1 MANSIELIQKYS
13 HETLDEIFQKGAV
26 TSILE
31 RNQNLLK
38 FINAKTVLLPS
49 IEMDGLGDYSRSGG
63 YPTGSVSV
71 EWEPYTL
78 EMDRGKEFIV
88 DAMDDEETA
97 GIAFGSLSNEFTRL
111 HIIPEVDAYR
121 LSTIFSKAEE
131 DNITEGNLTE
141 NAVIKQFN
149 KEIEGFENDEVGID
163 QVVGFISTELDRM
176 LKDSTELQKK
186 ITQMDYQAPNG
197 LTFKVRAYEGIPL
210 IVVPKKRF
218 KTSYVFNDGGAQE
231 GFGFEPTPIEDVYTK
246 TKDQA
251 VVAGKTYYT
260 VSNGVYTA
268 VDQPTDAQI
277 GNYYEKTI
285 SGAVDINYMFVHY
298 RAALPVKK
306 HAPTKVW
313 TPEEN
318 QTHDAYK
325 FQTRLYHGI
334 FTPKNKTVGIR
345 AHIKKAGV

>member
-1 MANSIELIQKYS
+1 MANSIELIRKYS

-131 DNITEGNLTE
+131 DNITEGNLTA
-141 NAVIKQFN
+141 NKVIEQFN

-186 ITQMDYQAPNG
+186 ITQTDYQAPNG

-218 KTSYVFNDGGAQE
+218 KTSYVFNDGGAEE
-231 GFGFEPTPIEDVYTK
+231 GFGFEPAED
-246 TKDQA
+246 
-251 VVAGKTYYT
+251 
-260 VSNGVYTA
+260 
-268 VDQPTDAQI
+268 
-277 GNYYEKTI
+277 
-285 SGAVDINYMFVHY
+285 AVDINYMFVHY